1 VVEPYKYSRRRNL
14 FFVCESDTGEGCL
27 LQNHAENGNESLSS
41 PSQSKPADEVR
52 LSLASIATSLI
63 QGICL
68 FAVGINSAKVL
79 LGVTSV
85 AASGGAAWIH
95 SDPVRF
101 TLRYVSAFLATATL
115 WVIWNGWRLR
125 NRGASR
131 WRRVPL
137 TARERWTIAFGLFSS
152 FLSWVLIL
160 AEVFAHQKMHPR

>member
-1 VVEPYKYSRRRNL
+1 VG
-14 FFVCESDTGEGCL
+14 TCL
-27 LQNHAENGNESLSS
+27 LQNRVENGNESLSS
-41 PSQSKPADEVR
+41 LSQSKPASGVR
-52 LSLASIATSLI
+52 LSIASIATSLI

-79 LGVTSV
+79 LGITSV

-115 WVIWNGWRLR
+115 WVVWNGWRLR
-125 NRGASR
+125 SRSASR

-137 TARERWTIAFGLFSS
+137 TAREKWNIAFGLFSS
-152 FLSWVLIL
+152 ALSWVLII
-160 AEVFAHQKMHPR
+160 AEAFAHQKMHPR